1 MTGLDKIIEAIL
13 ADAQQEADS
22 ILLAAQQ
29 RAEDI
34 FKQKE
39 AEAEAQCTAIISQT
53 REKTAAAAHIVNSSI
68 ALEQRNMLLAE
79 KRRIIDEVIDD
90 GVKALA
96 ELPTKEYFAV
106 LEHIILDNAQGAGEL
121 ILSPADKKRMPKTFL
136 SKLNTA
142 LEKNGASLTL
152 AEDTFETGGGFILR
166 YGGIEENLCFAQI
179 AEQLREELSDML
191 DPILFN

>member
-1 MTGLDKIIEAIL
+1 MTGLDKIIEAIR

-22 ILLAAQQ
+22 MILAAQA

-53 REKTAAAAHIVNSSI
+53 REKTAAAAKMANSGA

-79 KRRIIDEVIDD
+79 KRRIIDEVIDE

-96 ELPTKEYFAV
+96 ELPAREYFSV
-106 LEHIILDNAQGAGEL
+106 LEQIILDNAQGDGEL
-121 ILSPADKKRMPKTFL
+121 LLSAEDKKRMPKGFVEKL
-136 SKLNTA
+136 STA
-142 LEKNGASLTL
+142 LAKKGASLTL
-152 AEDTFETGGGFILR
+152 AEDTVETGGGLILR

-179 AEQLREELSDML
+179 AAQCREELSDML
-191 DPILFN
+191 DAILFN